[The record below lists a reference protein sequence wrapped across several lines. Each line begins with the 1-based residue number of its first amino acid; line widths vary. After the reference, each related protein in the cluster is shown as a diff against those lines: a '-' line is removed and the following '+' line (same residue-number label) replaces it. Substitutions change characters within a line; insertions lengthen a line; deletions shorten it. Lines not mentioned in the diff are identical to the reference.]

1 MVIIGAMLAII
12 FDLESEIAVYSFI
25 FLLACAILYRYGWEN
40 RGFVVKYYDVIQPMG
55 MGVVVSFLGLLIL
68 PSIIEEMGMA
78 FRWWITAVTL
88 WPLLVATI
96 YLIAKDVEQ
105 EPFKPPVIYLLG
117 LVVLLMVP
125 ALRMPG
131 LLGGLMVLLLSF
143 WRWDRLMLGTAV
155 VMLLYYISAYYY
167 WLEWTLLMK
176 SFVLFATGLLFLLG
190 NYVVRKSASSVK
202 RKSAKWIK

>member
-131 LLGGLMVLLLSF
+131 LLGGTDGVVVKFLALGSVNVGNGCGNASLLYFCLLLLV
-143 WRWDRLMLGTAV
+143 RVDV
-155 VMLLYYISAYYY
+155 VDEIICIICDWIAL
-167 WLEWTLLMK
+167 
-176 SFVLFATGLLFLLG
+176 FVRELCG
-190 NYVVRKSASSVK
+190 S
-202 RKSAKWIK
+202 